1 MNRIFRLAKSWA
13 PFLLL
18 LGALFFV
25 RTNVGQAAYIP
36 SESMLPT
43 LQVHDILIID
53 KTVKP
58 DQLQF
63 GDIVVFHPPAEANL
77 DKKLIKR
84 LIGLPG
90 DEIEIT
96 DGQLYRNG
104 VKVEESYVKESMKY
118 GFGPITVPEDHYLFL
133 GDNRNESLDSHLWS
147 NPFVDSKKI
156 IGRAVY
162 RIFPFNQ
169 ITSIR

>member
-1 MNRIFRLAKSWA
+1 MQRITRLMKSWM
-13 PFLLL
+13 PFVLL
-18 LGALFFV
+18 LGIMLFV

-43 LQVHDILIID
+43 LNVHDILIID

-58 DQLQF
+58 DKLKF
-63 GDIVVFHPPAEANL
+63 GDIVVFYPPDEAQL

-90 DEIEIT
+90 DTIEIT
-96 DGQLYRNG
+96 EGKLYRNG
-104 VKVEESYVKESMKY
+104 VKVEESYIKESMQY
-118 GFGPITVPEDHYLFL
+118 YFGPVTVPDEHYLFL

-147 NPFVDSKKI
+147 NPFVESKRI
-156 IGRAVY
+156 IGRAVF
-162 RIFPFNQ
+162 RIFPFDQ
-169 ITSIR
+169 IESIP